1 MSVIIH
7 AVGDRVLAVGDRTW
21 PAEIDSQTIDHGTVL
36 GTDNKHSWYHIR
48 RARVW
53 FESGWGVSIVWGSG
67 NYGTNYDTWNERINE
82 EPTSVEVGVINE
94 NGLLG
99 SRVAGYMEA
108 EVVNELLDEVS
119 RWPTKGAVSLPAH
132 LEKRFD

>member
-7 AVGDRVLAVGDRTW
+7 AMGDRVLAVGDRTW
-21 PAEIDSQTIDHGTVL
+21 PAEIDSQSVDHGDVL
-36 GTDNKHSWYHIR
+36 GEDSTHRWFHIR

-53 FESGWGVSIVWGSG
+53 FESGWGVSIAWGSG
-67 NYGTNYDTWNERINE
+67 NYGTNHENWSERLNE
-82 EPTSVEVGVINE
+82 EPTTVEVGVISE
-94 NGLLG
+94 AGLLG

-119 RWPTKGAVSLPAH
+119 RWPTLVIMTLPAH